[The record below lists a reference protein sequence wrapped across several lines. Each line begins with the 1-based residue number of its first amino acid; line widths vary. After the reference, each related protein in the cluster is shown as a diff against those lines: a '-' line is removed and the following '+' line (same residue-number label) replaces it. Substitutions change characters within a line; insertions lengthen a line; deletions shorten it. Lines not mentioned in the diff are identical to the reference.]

1 MSGSRSFSNNSLSL
15 VHSFHK
21 QFEENRLW
29 RGLVWASGLSL
40 FVVIQVGAF
49 TLFLSSAPT
58 SADKRVHCPSVP
70 SVNRKAVGGNWM
82 RHLVAPTS
90 FVLAPHPSCNR
101 EKIPSRFLSYISRI
115 SEHENINLVHMYIC
129 IYVIM
134 YYAKYKYNYVLTN
147 NYAFSCVYRPV
158 DTFI

>member
-1 MSGSRSFSNNSLSL
+1 MYHIKAERNSSLENILDLQLFRSTVISLRGSNKEPFRQIMRCFRYRIKNAFMSGSRSFSNNSLSL
-15 VHSFHK
+15 VHSFYK

-49 TLFLSSAPT
+49 TLFLRSAPT

-90 FVLAPHPSCNR
+90 FVLAPHPS
-101 EKIPSRFLSYISRI
+101 FL
-115 SEHENINLVHMYIC
+115 
-129 IYVIM
+129 
-134 YYAKYKYNYVLTN
+134 
-147 NYAFSCVYRPV
+147 
-158 DTFI
+158 